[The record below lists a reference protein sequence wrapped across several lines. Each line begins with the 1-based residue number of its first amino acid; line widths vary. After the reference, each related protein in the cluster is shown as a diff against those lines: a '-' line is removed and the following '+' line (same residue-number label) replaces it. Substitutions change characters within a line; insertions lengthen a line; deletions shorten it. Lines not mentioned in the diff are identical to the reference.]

1 MIIISHRGYWKS
13 AGEKNRP
20 VAFDRSFDLGFGTE
34 TDIRDRNGTL
44 VISHDMPSGD
54 EITLDDLLD
63 LLGNREL
70 PLAINIKADGLAKSL
85 QQQMTARG
93 VSGWFTFDM
102 TVPELVVQLRLGLP
116 VYTRASEYE
125 QPPPCYDRAIGVWL
139 DAFEGQW
146 YSAPVI
152 EQFLRDGKKVCVV
165 SSELHG
171 RDHLSLWSSLRESGL
186 VDHPDLMLC
195 TDLPEDAV
203 AFLEGSP

>member
-1 MIIISHRGYWKS
+1 
-13 AGEKNRP
+13 
-20 VAFDRSFDLGFGTE
+20 
-34 TDIRDRNGTL
+34 
-44 VISHDMPSGD
+44 
-54 EITLDDLLD
+54 
-63 LLGNREL
+63 
-70 PLAINIKADGLAKSL
+70 
-85 QQQMTARG
+85 
-93 VSGWFTFDM
+93 M

-125 QPPPCYDRAIGVWL
+125 QPPACYDRAIGVWL

-171 RDHLSLWSSLRESGL
+171 RDHLSLWSSLRQSGL